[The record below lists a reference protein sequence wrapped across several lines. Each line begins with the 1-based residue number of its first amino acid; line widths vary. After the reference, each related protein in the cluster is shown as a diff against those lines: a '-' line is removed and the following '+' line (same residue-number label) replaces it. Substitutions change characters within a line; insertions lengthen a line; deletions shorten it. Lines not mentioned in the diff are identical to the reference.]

1 MREID
6 IKKLLDQWKS
16 KERDISK
23 NKTVVIKIKNLAFL
37 LIWFPWVGYKIDV
50 SQSTHNLIWTRV
62 RHLKF

>member
-23 NKTVVIKIKNLAFL
+23 NKTVVIKIK
-37 LIWFPWVGYKIDV
+37 I
-50 SQSTHNLIWTRV
+50 
-62 RHLKF
+62 